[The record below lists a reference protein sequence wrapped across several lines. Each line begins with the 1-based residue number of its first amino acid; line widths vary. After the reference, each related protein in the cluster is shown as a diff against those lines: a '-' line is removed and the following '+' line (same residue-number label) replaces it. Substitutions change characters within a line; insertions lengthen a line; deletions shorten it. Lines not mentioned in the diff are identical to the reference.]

1 MRALIDKREA
11 VTPLSESVTHS
22 ELKSSG
28 GLHRFFVTPRRSV
41 ALALVLAAMTGPAFG
56 QAPAVSPNEIRIGA
70 TSPITGPTPA
80 YSVQAKVISAY
91 FDKVNAEGGING
103 RKINMI
109 VYDDGYDPKKAVD
122 MTRKLVEQDQVL
134 FAMGTVGTATNAATQ
149 SYLNSKKVPH
159 LFPLSGAQAMD
170 QPREFPWTMG
180 FLPTYVA
187 EAHIYAQYLLE
198 NHPRS
203 KIAVLYQDDLMGT
216 EYLKGLK
223 EGLSGKVPI
232 AIEIPYKVTDTNL
245 DPYLAKMKATGADVF
260 VEFTTP
266 KFATMAIKR
275 NAEIGWR
282 PTHFVASIANSYAA
296 VIQPA
301 GSQNAEGLLSAA
313 YRLEGEDAAA
323 MGEAAYR
330 EWNAFMQ
337 RYIPSISKTNGQAV
351 QGYMVGKLTVE
362 VLKNCGDD
370 LSRENIMRQA
380 RLLKGIQLPLM
391 IQGILINT
399 SPSDHAPIEQ
409 MRMMRFSNGQWQ
421 HFGPV
426 LSGVDPGAVSDSFKT
441 IFKYGTATKRDL
453 ANQLNANTVSVVT
466 GSFGS
471 TYAQVGADLASVLD
485 NGTALRLLPVMGRGS
500 VQAVSDIL
508 LLRGVDAGIVRKD
521 TLSYL
526 DRKDFAKDIR
536 NQFVYVA
543 KMFNEE
549 MHVLAPRTIQS
560 MRDLDGK
567 TVVVD
572 LPDSSTFVTA
582 INVFD
587 RLGIRPHL
595 IYQEPRLAVD
605 MLRKGEVDAIVA
617 IEGKPLQWLSQI
629 NDRNLHLVPVD
640 YAKPLQE
647 EYLPSKLSSADYPNL
662 VADGA
667 SIETIAAEAVLASYN
682 WAPNSDRYRR
692 LSLLVDTMFDK
703 VGQLQRP
710 PFHPKWK
717 EMAPRAT
724 VSGWTRF
731 KAAQEWL
738 DRNVPLPAGTAVSAA
753 SGAAPP
759 VVVAPAAALAPQDRD
774 PLYRE
779 FLEWRAGRAKASTN
793 R

>member
-1 MRALIDKREA
+1 M
-11 VTPLSESVTHS
+11 
-22 ELKSSG
+22 
-28 GLHRFFVTPRRSV
+28 
-41 ALALVLAAMTGPAFG
+41 LAAMAAPAFG
-56 QAPAVSPNEIRIGA
+56 QGQAAAPGANEIRIGN
-70 TSPITGPTPA
+70 TMPYTGPASA
-80 YSVQAKVISAY
+80 YGVIGKVMAAY
-91 FDKVNAEGGING
+91 FDKVNAEGGIRG
-103 RKINMI
+103 RKINFI
-109 VYDDGYDPKKAVD
+109 SYDDAYNPTKTMEA
-122 MTRKLVEQDQVL
+122 TRKLVEEDNVL
-134 FAMGTVGTATNAATQ
+134 FILASLGTNTSQAVHP
-149 SYLNSKKVPH
+149 YLNSKKIPQ
-159 LFPLSGAQAMD
+159 LFVASGASMWD

-180 FLPTYVA
+180 FLPSYQT
-187 EAHIYAQYLLE
+187 EAHIYSHYILE
-198 NHPRS
+198 NHPRG
-203 KIAVLYQDDLMGT
+203 KIAVLYQDDGFGKD
-216 EYLKGLK
+216 YVKGLK
-223 EGLSGKVPI
+223 DGLGGKVPI
-232 AIEIPYKVTDTNL
+232 VAEAPYKVTDTSI
-245 DPYLAKMKATGADVF
+245 DAQIAKLKASGADIF
-260 VEFTTP
+260 MQFTTP

-275 NAEIGWR
+275 NAEIGWK
-282 PTHFVASIANSYAA
+282 PVHFLASVSESVSSVMA
-296 VIQPA
+296 PA
-301 GSQNAEGLLSAA
+301 GLENGEGIMSAM
-313 YRLEGEDAAA
+313 YRLEGEDAASA
-323 MGEAAYR
+323 GPAAFR
-330 EWNAFMQ
+330 EWSAFME
-337 RYIPSISKTNGQAV
+337 RYVPSVSKSNGQAV
-351 QGYMVGKLTVE
+351 YGYLNSRLIIE

-370 LSRENIMRQA
+370 FSRENILKQA
-380 RLLKGIQLPLM
+380 RSIKGLQIPMMVPGIQ
-391 IQGILINT
+391 INT
-399 SPSDHAPIEQ
+399 SASDHATIEQ
-409 MRMMRFSNGQWQ
+409 MRMMRFTNGHWKF
-421 HFGPV
+421 FGPV
-426 LSGVDPGAVSDSFKT
+426 RSGIDPGTVSDSFKT

-453 ANQLNANTVSVVT
+453 ANQLNANTVSLMT

-485 NGTALRLLPVMGRGS
+485 NGTALRILPVMGRGS
-500 VQAVSDIL
+500 VQAVADIL
-508 LLRGVDAGIVRKD
+508 LLKGVDAGIVRKD

-549 MHVLAPRTIQS
+549 MHVLAPKTITS
-560 MRDLDGK
+560 IRDLDGK

-617 IEGKPLQWLSQI
+617 IEGKPVQWLNQI
-629 NDRNLHLVPVD
+629 TDRNLHLVPVD
-640 YAKPLQE
+640 YAKPLHE

-662 VADGA
+662 VADGG
-667 SIETIAAEAVLASYN
+667 SVETIAAEAVLASYN

-703 VGQLQRP
+703 VAQLQRP

-738 DRNVPLPAGTAVSAA
+738 DRNMPLPAGAAMSSA
-753 SGAAPP
+753 SGTAPVAA
-759 VVVAPAAALAPQDRD
+759 APAAALAPQD